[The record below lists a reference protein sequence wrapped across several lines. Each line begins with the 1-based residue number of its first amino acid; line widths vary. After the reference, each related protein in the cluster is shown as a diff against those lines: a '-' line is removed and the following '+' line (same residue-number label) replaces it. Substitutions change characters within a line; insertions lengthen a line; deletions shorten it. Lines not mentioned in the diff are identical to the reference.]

1 MSIDL
6 INSVVNGDYVSANR
20 LFEERL
26 ANIQEKK
33 LYELKRMIQA
43 EAFGG
48 MTKAEIEAKKKAGY
62 RKAADVLYDPRSKES
77 LSDAAKKYR
86 ASLKKKKVSEDVNRL
101 TAPDAPRTL
110 DIGDR
115 YERALKQ
122 AQDLESRGSSGKIS
136 RVKKLYRPY
145 RAARAIGSAIGGTG
159 KIAAGVASDIASKV
173 ALEE

>member
-6 INSVVNGDYVSANR
+6 INSVVNGDYVSANK

-33 LYELKRMIQA
+33 LYEFKRMMQA

-62 RKAADVLYDPRSKES
+62 RKASEVYPDPRDKGSI
-77 LSDAAKKYR
+77 SDAAKKYR
-86 ASLKKKKVSEDVNRL
+86 TSLKKKKVSEDVNRL

-122 AQDLESRGSSGKIS
+122 AQDLESRGSSGKVS
-136 RVKKLYRPY
+136 RVKKLYRPF
-145 RAARAIGSAIGGTG
+145 RAARAVGSALGGTA
-159 KIAAGVASDIASKV
+159 KIAAGVANDIASKV